1 MCNLL
6 KGDMAKKITFIQEIL
21 KLYGADAEV
30 GRALEY
36 LANSMRFAPNEFN
49 DLFDPVIAA
58 IKAEINPARVASPF
72 LKAYMLKQ
80 EFTEIA
86 KHAYQ
91 AKHRNCKKQNN
102 ICNSDIDKR
111 FLAVYKKSSS
121 ESLSSAK
128 NSKEKKS
135 IDQLL
140 KDEFPKDHHRL
151 SSLRTQYYRF
161 IRKYKTPTVEISE
174 NDFIEK
180 AVRYCFE
187 HNIELDPQ
195 KDSDGEIYYPHGTIS
210 LGHYRSF
217 YSKVMNEDKSL
228 RAMARQIYR
237 STNGKIDVEKEE
249 EINKVLPI
257 SKQKMKRSEK

>member
-6 KGDMAKKITFIQEIL
+6 NGDMAKKITFIQEIL

-30 GRALEY
+30 GRSLEY
-36 LANSMRFAPNEFN
+36 LANSMRLAPNEFN

-58 IKAEINPARVASPF
+58 IKAKINPARVASPF
-72 LKAYMLKQ
+72 LKAFMLKQ
-80 EFTEIA
+80 KFTEIA
-86 KHAYQ
+86 QQAYQ
-91 AKHRNCKKQNN
+91 AKHRNCKKQSN

-161 IRKYKTPTVEISE
+161 IKKYKTPTVEISE

-187 HNIELDPQ
+187 NNIELDPRENAN
-195 KDSDGEIYYPHGTIS
+195 GEICYQHGTMS
-210 LGHYRSF
+210 LGHDRSF
-217 YSKVMNEDKSL
+217 YSKVMNEEKHL
-228 RAMARQIYR
+228 KALARKIYR
-237 STNGKIDVEKEE
+237 SANGKIDAEKEE

-257 SKQKMKRSEK
+257 SKRRMKRSGK